1 MERIHRGERNIDIV
15 RKTGFSTGAITNW
28 CRSYSILLENQVEC
42 NAKEE
47 TTMPET
53 EKREST
59 DTAKNEIEQLKA
71 ENEQLKA
78 ENAVLKKSVA
88 LKVMKAR

>member
-1 MERIHRGERNIDIV
+1 
-15 RKTGFSTGAITNW
+15 
-28 CRSYSILLENQVEC
+28 
-42 NAKEE
+42 
-47 TTMPET
+47 MPET